1 MMQNFIRKFR
11 PNLKHIAAVVF
22 LAAGIIFLIIGA
34 VKYIKVSNANPIED
48 RYTELKKGSC
58 VSFTLENVVYAQPKT
73 NQNKIPLCWLQKDSR
88 SADPTKNALSY
99 CILAAGKYRF
109 LTADIS
115 AAPDVY
121 SILENGEFIGADN
134 NERYIG
140 YVTDN
145 DSELFAEYVGR
156 KSLNN
161 TYNERFFLGGSET
174 EITDFTA
181 DNCSRY
187 GIRIVDV
194 KKERRK
200 WLWSVPFFA
209 VGIVLLIFAGSPF
222 FYMPENIPEL

>member
-1 MMQNFIRKFR
+1 MIQNFIRKFR
-11 PNLKHIAAVVF
+11 PNLKHIAAVAF
-22 LAAGIIFLIIGA
+22 LTAGIIFLIIGA
-34 VKYIKVSNANPIED
+34 VKYIKVSNVDPIED
-48 RYTELKKGSC
+48 CYTELKKGSC
-58 VSFTLENVVYAQPKT
+58 VSFILENVVYTQPKA
-73 NQNKIPLCWLQKDSR
+73 NQNKIPLSWLHKDSQ
-88 SADPTKNALSY
+88 SADPTENALSY
-99 CILAAGKYRF
+99 CMLAAGKYRF
-109 LTADIS
+109 LTADS
-115 AAPDVY
+115 GVTPDVY
-121 SILENGEFIGADN
+121 RILENGEFIGADN

-145 DSELFAEYVGR
+145 DSKPFVEYVEQ

-187 GIRIVDV
+187 GIKIVDA

-222 FYMPENIPEL
+222 FYMPENTPEM